1 MKKFSLLCV
10 ICLMLFAGCTDN
22 VDKEGKV
29 IDNEGE
35 VVADGVQRMHCTRSA
50 TASSGI
56 EVELGYDLYYTGDS
70 LKILHSVEKVVSSDE
85 ESLDLYQDAYQK
97 IQDNYKGLDFYEAK
111 VIRNKQD
118 VTSDIT
124 INYEKIDIEKL
135 LAIEGEEDNI
145 IENGEAKVSKWKAL
159 AEKFGTECEAVKN

>member
-1 MKKFSLLCV
+1 
-10 ICLMLFAGCTDN
+10 
-22 VDKEGKV
+22 
-29 IDNEGE
+29 
-35 VVADGVQRMHCTRSA
+35 
-50 TASSGI
+50 
-56 EVELGYDLYYTGDS
+56 
-70 LKILHSVEKVVSSDE
+70 
-85 ESLDLYQDAYQK
+85 
-97 IQDNYKGLDFYEAK
+97 LDFYEAK